1 MSSGNSLSDV
11 AAPKDS
17 YLDNP
22 YLAARKEWDERY
34 GSLIKSAQHWR
45 GAAVLALL
53 VALAEAVV
61 ILGVATRPKTV
72 PYVVAVDSLGRIV
85 ASGPVEQSSPVDL
98 RMKASALTR
107 WIQDLRGVTSD
118 GLAQRKAIDRVYA
131 MVGSGTAAQT
141 LVTEFYRA
149 NQPFE
154 RAGRETVQVD
164 VNTILPT
171 TEHTYEVDWT
181 ETARDSS
188 GGVVAVGRWKAILTV
203 AVNPPTDESVLQ
215 VNPFG
220 IYVMN
225 VSWSKFV

>member
-1 MSSGNSLSDV
+1 VNNSTSLNDLR
-11 AAPKDS
+11 APKDS
-17 YLDNP
+17 NLGNP
-22 YLAARKEWDERY
+22 YLAARNEWDERY
-34 GSLIKSAQHWR
+34 GSLIKRAHHWR

-72 PYVVAVDSLGRIV
+72 PYVVAVDSLGRVV
-85 ASGPVEQSSPVDL
+85 ASGAVERSSPVDH
-98 RMKASALTR
+98 RMKATALTG
-107 WIQDLRGVTSD
+107 WIQDLRGVTTD
-118 GLAQRKAIDRVYA
+118 GLAQRRAIDRVYS
-131 MVGSGTAAQT
+131 MIGSGTAAQT

-154 RAGRETVQVD
+154 RANKETVQVD

-181 ETARDSS
+181 ETARDPS
-188 GGVVAVGRWKAILTV
+188 GGVVSVGRWKAILTV
-203 AVNPPTDESVLQ
+203 AVNPSTEENVLQ

-225 VSWSKFV
+225 VNWSKVV

>member
-1 MSSGNSLSDV
+1 MTPNSVHSE
-11 AAPKDS
+11 
-17 YLDNP
+17 NP

-34 GSLIKSAQHWR
+34 GSLIKRADHWR
-45 GAAVLALL
+45 GAAILALL

-61 ILGVATRPKTV
+61 ILGIATRPKTV
-72 PYVVAVDSLGRIV
+72 PYVVAVDSLGRVV
-85 ASGPVEQSSPVDL
+85 ASGAVERSSPVDQ
-98 RMKASALTR
+98 RVKATAITR
-107 WIQDLRGVTSD
+107 WIQDFRGVTSD
-118 GLAQRKAIDRVYA
+118 GLAQRSAIDRVYA
-131 MVGSGTAAQT
+131 MIGSGSAAQT

-154 RAGRETVQVD
+154 RANKETVQVD

-181 ETARDSS
+181 ETARDPS
-188 GGVVAVGRWKAILTV
+188 GGLVSVARWKAILTV
-203 AVNPPTDESVLQ
+203 AVNPPTDENVLQ

-225 VSWSKFV
+225 INWSKNV

>member
-1 MSSGNSLSDV
+1 MTNATLLNNSMT
-11 AAPKDS
+11 PKS
-17 YLDNP
+17 VHSENP

-34 GSLIKSAQHWR
+34 GSLIKRAHHWR

-72 PYVVAVDSLGRIV
+72 PYVVAVDSLGRVV
-85 ASGPVEQSSPVDL
+85 ASGAVERSSPVDQ
-98 RMKASALTR
+98 RVKATAITR
-107 WIQDLRGVTSD
+107 WIQDFRGVTSD
-118 GLAQRKAIDRVYA
+118 GLAQRSAIDRVYA
-131 MVGSGTAAQT
+131 MIGSGSAAQT

-154 RAGRETVQVD
+154 RANKETVQVD

-181 ETARDSS
+181 ETARDPS
-188 GGVVAVGRWKAILTV
+188 GGVVSVARWKAILTV
-203 AVNPPTDESVLQ
+203 AVNPPTDENALQ

-225 VSWSKFV
+225 INWSKVV

>member
-34 GSLIKSAQHWR
+34 GSLIKRAQHWR

-72 PYVVAVDSLGRIV
+72 PYVIAVDSLGRIV
-85 ASGPVEQSSPVDL
+85 ASGAVEQSSPVDL

-107 WIQDLRGVTSD
+107 WVQDLRGVTSD

-188 GGVVAVGRWKAILTV
+188 GGVVSVGRWKAILTI

-225 VSWSKFV
+225 VSWSKVV